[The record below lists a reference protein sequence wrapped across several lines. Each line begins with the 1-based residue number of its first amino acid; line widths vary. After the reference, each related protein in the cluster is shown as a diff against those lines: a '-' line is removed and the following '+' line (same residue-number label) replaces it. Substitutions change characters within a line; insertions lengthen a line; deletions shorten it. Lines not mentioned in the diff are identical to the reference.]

1 MKTIRTAAMMDMMMC
16 MPMCM
21 CMLLHTQ
28 SGSSSVMST
37 CSSGGF
43 EEHSGLEAFRFQPF
57 F

>member
-1 MKTIRTAAMMDMMMC
+1 MKIIRTAAMMDMMMC

-37 CSSGGF
+37 
-43 EEHSGLEAFRFQPF
+43 
-57 F
+57 

>member
-1 MKTIRTAAMMDMMMC
+1 MKTIRTAAMMDMMC

-37 CSSGGF
+37 
-43 EEHSGLEAFRFQPF
+43 
-57 F
+57 